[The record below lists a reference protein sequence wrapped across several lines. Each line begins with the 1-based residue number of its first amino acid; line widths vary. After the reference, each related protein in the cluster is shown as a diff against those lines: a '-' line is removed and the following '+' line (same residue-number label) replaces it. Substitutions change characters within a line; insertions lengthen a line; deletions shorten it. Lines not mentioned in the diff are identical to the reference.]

1 MTATALSRLTLT
13 DFRSY
18 VGAEL
23 ALDGRPVFLVGPNG
37 AGKTNLLEAISLFT
51 PGRGLRGAAIAEL
64 GRRLPGETVGRAWA
78 VSASVSVAGEATQVG
93 TGVAEAGAAR
103 RTVRVGGETV
113 PPGRLA
119 DHLRQVW
126 LTPAQDRLFLEGAA
140 ERRRFFDR
148 LVFAAIPRHAAHAQA
163 YDRASRERMRLLT
176 DDTQA
181 PDPAWLDALEARL
194 AEAGALMAEARAT
207 TLAALQAEID
217 GRGERPFPQARL
229 SLTGE
234 WEQLAAA
241 GAEIADIEARL
252 AEAGA
257 LMAEARATTLAALQ
271 AEIDGRG
278 ERPFPQARLSLTGEW
293 EQLAAAGAEIADIEA
308 RLAKALAAARPRDA
322 AAGRALT
329 GPHRGDLAVVH
340 VEKDRPA
347 AECSTGE
354 QKALILNLVLAQA
367 ASLARSD
374 TAPSPLLLLDEVA
387 AHLDARRR
395 GALFDE
401 IEALGLQ
408 AFLTGTDEV
417 LFEALAGRAQGFRV
431 DGSALLTLD

>member
-1 MTATALSRLTLT
+1 VTATALSRLTLT

-18 VGAEL
+18 ARADL

-37 AGKTNLLEAISLFT
+37 AGKTNLLEAVSLFT
-51 PGRGLRGAAIAEL
+51 PGRGLRGASLAEV
-64 GRRLPGETVGRAWA
+64 GRRLPGEAQGRVWA
-78 VSASVSVAGEATQVG
+78 VSAVVSANGEATQLG
-93 TGVAEAGAAR
+93 TGVETAGAAR
-103 RTVRVGGETV
+103 RTVRIEGETV

-163 YDRASRERMRLLT
+163 YERAQRERMRLLT
-176 DDTQA
+176 DARDSGTA
-181 PDPAWLDALEARL
+181 PDAAWLDALEARL

-217 GRGERPFPQARL
+217 GRGMRPFPQARL

-234 WEQLAAA
+234 WEQMAAPNA
-241 GAEIADIEARL
+241 QGGGSEIADIEARL
-252 AEAGA
+252 A
-257 LMAEARATTLAALQ
+257 R
-271 AEIDGRG
+271 
-278 ERPFPQARLSLTGEW
+278 
-293 EQLAAAGAEIADIEA
+293 
-308 RLAKALAAARPRDA
+308 ALAAARERDA

-367 ASLARSD
+367 ARLARAEGS
-374 TAPSPLLLLDEVA
+374 PSPVLLLDEVA
-387 AHLDARRR
+387 AHLDRRRR

-408 AFLTGTDEV
+408 AFLTGTDEH
-417 LFEALAGRAQGFRV
+417 LFEGLTGRAQGVRV
-431 DGSALLTLD
+431 EGAELAPLP